1 MLQSMVLQRV
11 GRDWATEQQPVL
23 FVWKASKMTG
33 ILCSKREG
41 IGESVYV
48 CVFLAITCQMLEE
61 RGEILTE

>member
-41 IGESVYV
+41 I
-48 CVFLAITCQMLEE
+48 
-61 RGEILTE
+61 